1 MNERTHAPTT
11 SIDHC
16 ELRLRELATELE
28 ARGYT
33 AVSDLCLRAANII
46 GKTAAPGPIKDDGC
60 NMQAQ
65 AMTPIETSDGNAK
78 RAVRILA
85 DDLINFKEASARRG
99 HLLGQALA
107 YMTHPNP
114 ELHRSE
120 VPTIINLIRAIEK
133 EIIP

>member
-33 AVSDLCLRAANII
+33 AVSDLCLRA
-46 GKTAAPGPIKDDGC
+46 AAPGPIKDDGC